1 MAMEVELSGSSSSF
15 EIVEPVNFYG
25 EAGENSSSF
34 SNIQS
39 RLTYEAVVDLLTNTP
54 DSKCTCW
61 PPSKPK
67 NGDIFIFTYEDEKH
81 HFDFVADGMNW
92 RNQGTRLYS
101 KEGIVVKKRYY
112 QRRIGKDAVDFRKNV
127 FEISSLT
134 RVLIHYFGPRD
145 EDLPEAPHGN
155 RKKHLDKGH
164 VRVMPSVLADIKE
177 SKDNVG
183 EIYMKMVA
191 ECKVPP
197 QNFKVAMP
205 RNIKQVENRKQ
216 YEKKHEGVEKVD
228 VDEISSL
235 LQLNTD
241 LGGFVKYLSFV
252 PCLNI
257 VLINEQVLGDWSE
270 MASSGER
277 CLLSYVTRLRV
288 RDIYISALIA
298 LNHQFSNEPGVPLA
312 YLLHQRNSVS
322 AYKLLLREVKDVA
335 PAIDSE
341 NIFVVTERT
350 PEVQDAWKE
359 VIQNA
364 PLFTCWESI
373 KKTAFNHL
381 KKLRVTGPERKTYIE
396 TLNSLMTSE
405 SEEEYMNHYEEFK
418 HIWMHDFSAF
428 YDTQL
433 FDVIK
438 SSIRGNLL
446 LHDVYSEDRGIV
458 AIECEGFNAVLLG
471 LSNWNNPNL
480 DGVTLSLYMLSCY
493 YQKELD
499 RGYKGDGPWRLNP
512 GYEPRT
518 RVLTDDAAM
527 LEGVVDP
534 DQIVQIV
541 QNKVSSQPSV

>member
-1 MAMEVELSGSSSSF
+1 MEIEVTGSTSPM
-15 EIVEPVNFYG
+15 EIVDHVGFYSG
-25 EAGENSSSF
+25 GGENSSSF

-54 DSKCTCW
+54 DAKCTCW

-177 SKDNVG
+177 SKENVG
-183 EIYMKMVA
+183 DIYMKMVA

-241 LGGFVKYLSFV
+241 LGGFVKYLAFV

-257 VLINEQVLGDWSE
+257 VLINDQVLSDWSA
-270 MASSGER
+270 MANNGEK
-277 CLLSYVTRLRV
+277 CLLSYVTKLKV
-288 RDIYISALIA
+288 RDIYVSALIA
-298 LNHQFSNEPGVPLA
+298 LNHQFTNEPGIPLA
-312 YLLHQRNSVS
+312 YLLHQRNSIM
-322 AYKLLLREVKDVA
+322 AYKLLLKEVKDVA
-335 PAIDSE
+335 PVIDSE
-341 NIFVVTERT
+341 NILVVTEKVS
-350 PEVQDAWKE
+350 EIQDSWRE

-381 KKLRVTGPERKTYIE
+381 KKLRVVGPEKKTYVE
-396 TLNSLMTSE
+396 SLTSLLE
-405 SEEEYMNHYEEFK
+405 SQSDDEYMNLYDEYK
-418 HIWMHDFSAF
+418 HGWMHDFSAF

-433 FDVIK
+433 YDVVK
-438 SSIRGNLL
+438 PSNRGNLQ
-446 LHDVYSEDRGIV
+446 LHDMYTDGKGV
-458 AIECEGFNAVLLG
+458 AAVECEGFNSVLQG
-471 LSNWNNPNL
+471 LANWNSPNL
-480 DGVTLSLYMLSCY
+480 DGITLSLYMLSCY
-493 YQKELD
+493 CQKELD
-499 RGYKGDGPWRLNP
+499 NGYKGTGLWRLNP
-512 GYEPRT
+512 AYPART
-518 RVLTDDAAM
+518 RVTTDDASM
-527 LEGVVDP
+527 LEGIVDP

-541 QNKVSSQPSV
+541 QNKVSSQPPE